1 MGVLFEISIVCHVLC
16 SWLVGGWRFSGC
28 LLFCAW
34 LSFPFWWLRG
44 LGVLPGSFV
53 GVGCLPGFFSV
64 IDLVVGGLGVSCLV
78 FFSLRCLLLGGGGLG
93 VSCLASF
100 CGGLG
105 VGWGLF
111 SICLAAAF
119 WLWFCLESLILAQDE
134 RWRRA

>member
-1 MGVLFEISIVCHVLC
+1 MLFEISIVCHVLC
-16 SWLVGGWRFSGC
+16 SWLVGGWFFWLPAVLC
-28 LLFCAW
+28 LA
-34 LSFPFWWLRG
+34 
-44 LGVLPGSFV
+44 
-53 GVGCLPGFFSV
+53 FFSV
-64 IDLVVGGLGVSCLV
+64 ISLVVEGVGCVAWPSFCWGVGCCLALLLGLGVFCLA
-78 FFSLRCLLLGGGGLG
+78 CLLFDVCCWGGGGLG

>member
-1 MGVLFEISIVCHVLC
+1 M
-16 SWLVGGWRFSGC
+16 VGGWLEVFWLPAVLC
-28 LLFCAW
+28 LA
-34 LSFPFWWLRG
+34 
-44 LGVLPGSFV
+44 
-53 GVGCLPGFFSV
+53 FFSV
-64 IDLVVGGLGVSCLV
+64 ISLVVEGAGCVAWLFCWGWV
-78 FFSLRCLLLGGGGLG
+78 FFAWPVFSSMFVVGEEGGW
-93 VSCLASF
+93 VFPAWPSF

>member
-1 MGVLFEISIVCHVLC
+1 MFCVH
-16 SWLVGGWRFSGC
+16 GWWVAGFSGC

-34 LSFPFWWLRG
+34 LSLLSLVWWLGG

-64 IDLVVGGLGVSCLV
+64 IDLVV
-78 FFSLRCLLLGGGGLG
+78 GGLG

>member
-1 MGVLFEISIVCHVLC
+1 MCCLAFFL
-16 SWLVGGWRFSGC
+16 LGGW
-28 LLFCAW
+28 
-34 LSFPFWWLRG
+34 
-44 LGVLPGSFV
+44 V
-53 GVGCLPGFFSV
+53 LPGFFSV

-78 FFSLRCLLLGGGGLG
+78 FFSLRCLCWGE
-93 VSCLASF
+93 
-100 CGGLG
+100 GGLG

>member
-1 MGVLFEISIVCHVLC
+1 M
-16 SWLVGGWRFSGC
+16 VGGWLEVFWLPAVLC
-28 LLFCAW
+28 LA
-34 LSFPFWWLRG
+34 
-44 LGVLPGSFV
+44 
-53 GVGCLPGFFSV
+53 FFSV
-64 IDLVVGGLGVSCLV
+64 ISLVVGGLGVAWLFCWGWV
-78 FFSLRCLLLGGGGLG
+78 FFAWPVFSSMFVLGGGGLG